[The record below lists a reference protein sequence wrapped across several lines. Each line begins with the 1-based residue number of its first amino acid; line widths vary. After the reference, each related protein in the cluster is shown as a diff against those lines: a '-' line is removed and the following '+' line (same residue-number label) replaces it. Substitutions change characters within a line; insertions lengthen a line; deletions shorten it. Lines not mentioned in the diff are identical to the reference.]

1 MLWPFFHP
9 LFQIPVNEKKNR
21 YMNWLWKLAAII
33 SKYQLWTL
41 CSFFKKTSIINT
53 SARVSC
59 RQLSPL
65 WSHLLMVI
73 TPSVCNY
80 PDSDLLMFKMLFYH
94 ATHQGKFFEVH
105 MFSISHGLVHTH
117 TATSHSFT
125 PGHCNQRCT
134 AGRGDSE
141 AVKMHLCGN
150 CWKVT
155 LMCLLTLFFQCITC
169 NACDNA
175 ITESADTC
183 LQVPAPAEMNEIN
196 TPAPA
201 ISPSHRQPQVYII
214 VDLYSAELIMRHS
227 ADLLTWKIGNYG
239 RQSAVLV
246 ECRYCKP
253 LTILWNCY
261 SKHRG
266 STMPQNQCSS

>member
-1 MLWPFFHP
+1 
-9 LFQIPVNEKKNR
+9 
-21 YMNWLWKLAAII
+21 MNWLWKLAAII

-150 CWKVT
+150 CWKGRWPWCVSSRYSSSA
-155 LMCLLTLFFQCITC
+155 LPAKR
-169 NACDNA
+169 ACDNA

-196 TPAPA
+196 TPAPVQFLRRIA
-201 ISPSHRQPQVYII
+201 SHKFILSWIFTVQNWLWGTVQICLLERLV
-214 VDLYSAELIMRHS
+214 IMGGRVRYWWS
-227 ADLLTWKIGNYG
+227 ADTVS
-239 RQSAVLV
+239 R
-246 ECRYCKP
+246 
-253 LTILWNCY
+253 
-261 SKHRG
+261 
-266 STMPQNQCSS
+266 